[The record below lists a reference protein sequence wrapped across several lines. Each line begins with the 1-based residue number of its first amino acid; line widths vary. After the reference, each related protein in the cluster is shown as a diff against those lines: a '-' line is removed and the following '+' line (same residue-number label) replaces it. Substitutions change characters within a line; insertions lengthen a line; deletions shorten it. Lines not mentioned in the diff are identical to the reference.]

1 MIICSQIYRK
11 TDPSVLHPIVLYIDD
26 VTVKFDFSSGTPA
39 EYFQLRI
46 KVQTDT
52 NQDGTPDVLN
62 NPLSYVDIDKIFYA
76 NLAQLAVV
84 DSRLHGGG
92 NLMAGIRTFCK
103 NQVDSHNLSV
113 NPGGSAATHI
123 DIDTD

>member
-1 MIICSQIYRK
+1 MIICSQIYRR
-11 TDPSVLHPIVLYIDD
+11 TDPGVLHPVVIYIDD
-26 VTVKFDFSSGTPA
+26 IKVKFEFSSNTPA
-39 EYFQLRI
+39 DYFQLRI

-52 NQDGTPDVLN
+52 NQDGIPDISDH
-62 NPLSYVDIDKIFYA
+62 PLSYVDIDKIFYA
-76 NLAQLAVV
+76 NLAQLSVV
-84 DSRLHGGG
+84 DVRLHGGG